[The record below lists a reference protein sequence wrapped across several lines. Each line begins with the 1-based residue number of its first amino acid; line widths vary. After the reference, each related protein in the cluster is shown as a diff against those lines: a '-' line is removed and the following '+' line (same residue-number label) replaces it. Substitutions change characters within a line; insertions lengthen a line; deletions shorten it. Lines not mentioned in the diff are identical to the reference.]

1 MFGVRSLG
9 LIMLSV
15 CGSQLFGADDPFV
28 GTWTLNSEKS
38 VFEGSSPLPM
48 KVSLEIT
55 RGDSGA
61 LVINMTGFGN
71 AQPLQLE
78 VVAGYERCDGEEHIA
93 NLSRPPSNS
102 WRETVTVP
110 ASVRAIS
117 CIRIDDHN
125 RGLSTTV
132 RQDGRLLASS
142 WRTVSESGRVLT
154 EITSSAMVSYVISPR
169 PTPRAGLNL
178 ASSFASEEYNAY
190 SLLQAWNEPEIA
202 RKRVHRH
209 STSAAASTL
218 HAMSV
223 WFLSRTP

>member
-1 MFGVRSLG
+1 MFGLRSLG
-9 LIMLSV
+9 LIVLSV

-38 VFEGSSPLPM
+38 VFEGSSSLPM
-48 KVSLEIT
+48 KVALEIK
-55 RGDSGA
+55 RGDSGT

-78 VVAGYERCDGEEHIA
+78 VVAGYEHCDGEEHIV
-93 NLSRPPSNS
+93 NSSRPSTS
-102 WRETVTVP
+102 WPETSTTP

-132 RQDGRLLASS
+132 RQGGKLLASS

-154 EITSSAMVSYVISPR
+154 EIRT
-169 PTPRAGLNL
+169 GLNNRSGYYYRAVL
-178 ASSFASEEYNAY
+178 I
-190 SLLQAWNEPEIA
+190 WD
-202 RKRVHRH
+202 KK
-209 STSAAASTL
+209 
-218 HAMSV
+218 
-223 WFLSRTP
+223 